1 MRTPEI
7 EDLASQEENHWWFR
21 ARRRIL
27 QAVLAGAGPPAKA
40 RRVVDLGC
48 GAAVD
53 LGQLA
58 PAEASRVGIERA
70 ASALR
75 AARRRL
81 RTRPAVAG
89 SMTERNGLLLA
100 CADVTMLPLRDACAD
115 LVFVLDVLEH
125 LDDDALALREARRI
139 LVPGGLLLVTVPA
152 WPFLWSEHDE
162 ALEHR
167 RRYRRADLL
176 ERLRGAGFEIER
188 ESYFNFLLFAPAA
201 LYRLVR
207 RCIVCTGSARS
218 APPSSDTRRLGNL
231 GGWLL
236 ERSMGAERFWVS
248 RNRLPFGLSLL
259 ALARR
264 R

>member
-27 QAVLAGAGPPAKA
+27 QAVLAGAGRPQEA
-40 RRVVDLGC
+40 RQVVDLGC
-48 GAAVD
+48 GAALD
-53 LGQLA
+53 LAQLA
-58 PAEASRVGIERA
+58 PAEAGRIGIDRA
-70 ASALR
+70 ASALE

-81 RTRPAVAG
+81 EAEHADAG
-89 SMTERNGLLLA
+89 SGTERNGFLLA
-100 CADVTMLPLRDACAD
+100 RADATTLPLRDACAD
-115 LVFVLDVLEH
+115 LVFALDVLEH

-176 ERLRGAGFEIER
+176 NLLRGAGFEIER
-188 ESYFNFLLFAPAA
+188 ESYFNFLLFGPAA

-207 RCIVCTGSARS
+207 RCIVGTGRRRS
-218 APPSSDTRRLGNL
+218 APPSSDTRRLGNF

-248 RNRLPFGLSLL
+248 RRRLPFGLSLL